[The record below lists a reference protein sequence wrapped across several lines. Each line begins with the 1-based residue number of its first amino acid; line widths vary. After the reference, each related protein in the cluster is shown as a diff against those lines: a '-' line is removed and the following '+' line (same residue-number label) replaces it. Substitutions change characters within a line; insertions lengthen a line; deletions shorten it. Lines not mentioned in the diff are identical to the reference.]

1 MYCPNCGKEIEEGSK
16 FCKYCG
22 AKVGK
27 GEIDVKEKEVQQAR
41 ETVPSYDAPKMIPQD
56 MLKEGEKI
64 VFETHPHKVYTLLGS
79 WIFGAILVLVG
90 IAVFFASVLAGII
103 VEVIAFLV
111 FLISYFKWRYTI
123 YGLTTGRVI
132 RLSGVIGKDLYENP
146 LERIQDLRLKMG
158 VIQRMFGCGD
168 IMITTAGTA
177 VIECAWKN
185 IANPRKVQKTLRT
198 LLGRREEKSKIMKR
212 REKV

>member
-1 MYCPNCGKEIEEGSK
+1 MCCPNCGKEIEEGSK

-22 AKVGK
+22 AKVEK
-27 GEIDVKEKEVQQAR
+27 GEIEVKEKEVQQAR
-41 ETVPSYDAPKMIPQD
+41 ETVPSYDAPRMIPRD
-56 MLKEGEKI
+56 MLKEGKKI
-64 VFETHPHKVYTLLGS
+64 FFEAHPHKVYTLLGS

-90 IAVFFASVLAGII
+90 IGVFSDSVLAGII
-103 VEVIAFLV
+103 VEIIAFLV
-111 FLISYFKWRYTI
+111 FFIPYLKWRYKI

-132 RLSGVIGKDLYENP
+132 RLRGVMGKDFYENP

-177 VIECAWKN
+177 GIECVWKN
-185 IANPRKVQKTLRT
+185 IANPREVQKTLRT
-198 LLGRREEKSKIMKR
+198 LLGR
-212 REKV
+212 

>member
-22 AKVGK
+22 AKVEE
-27 GEIDVKEKEVQQAR
+27 GEIEVKKKETQQAR
-41 ETVPSYDAPKMIPQD
+41 ETVPSYDTPKMIPRD

-64 VFETHPHKVYTLLGS
+64 VFEAHPHKVYTLLGS

-90 IAVFFASVLAGII
+90 VSVFFASVLAGII
-103 VEVIAFLV
+103 VEIIAFLV
-111 FLISYFKWRYTI
+111 FFISYLKWRYTI

-132 RLSGVIGKDLYENP
+132 RLRGVIGKDLYENP
-146 LERIQDLRLKMG
+146 LERIQDLRLKIG
-158 VIQRMFGCGD
+158 VLQRMFGCGD

-185 IANPRKVQKTLRT
+185 IENPREAQKTLRT
-198 LLGRREEKSKIMKR
+198 LLGGEKR
-212 REKV
+212 NQ